1 MLQKV
6 DGKVD
11 VQVEL
16 QLLGQRVTIPDGP
29 GDVLLPQP
37 EEHLLVSTVKR
48 GKEIPLWRRHQSE
61 ARLVTRDATSPN
73 TPESHT
79 LPTPCCCSVAHSFLA
94 LSDPVNCSMPG
105 FAGLHYLPELA
116 QIQDH

>member
-1 MLQKV
+1 MLQKI

-11 VQVEL
+11 VKVEL
-16 QLLGQRVTIPDGP
+16 QLLGQRVAIPDGP

-48 GKEIPLWRRHQSE
+48 SKEIPLWRRHQSE
-61 ARLVTRDATSPN
+61 AWSVTRDAASPN
-73 TPESHT
+73 APDSHT
-79 LPTPCCCSVAHSFLA
+79 LPMPCCCSVAHLCLA
-94 LSDPVNCSMPG
+94 LYDPVNCSMPG

-116 QIQDH
+116 QTQDH